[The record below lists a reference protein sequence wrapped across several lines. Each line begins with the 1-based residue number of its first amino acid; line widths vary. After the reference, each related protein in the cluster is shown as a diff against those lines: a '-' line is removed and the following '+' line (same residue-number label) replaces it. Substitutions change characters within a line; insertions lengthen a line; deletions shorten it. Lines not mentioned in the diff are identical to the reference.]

1 MLSRVFSTK
10 NNIFLW
16 KFPSLVKS
24 VFRMFYF
31 RREQA
36 MQRWWKVEKTLWK
49 KKVAMQV
56 EEVIHNS
63 RLYSILIKERHG
75 EKIEGEEE
83 LFFSPWS
90 RNGFLSDIK
99 TVQRQRY
106 SIKMSVFIHR
116 FDLEVNQAIFA
127 CPWYIE

>member
-1 MLSRVFSTK
+1 
-10 NNIFLW
+10 
-16 KFPSLVKS
+16 
-24 VFRMFYF
+24 
-31 RREQA
+31 
-36 MQRWWKVEKTLWK
+36 
-49 KKVAMQV
+49 MQV

-106 SIKMSVFIHR
+106 SIRDDFVFPIYLTLLVAGCSSHKILA
-116 FDLEVNQAIFA
+116 FLEAILRVLELFRVGE
-127 CPWYIE
+127 C

>member
-1 MLSRVFSTK
+1 M
-10 NNIFLW
+10 
-16 KFPSLVKS
+16 
-24 VFRMFYF
+24 
-31 RREQA
+31 
-36 MQRWWKVEKTLWK
+36 
-49 KKVAMQV
+49 

-90 RNGFLSDIK
+90 RNGFLSEIK

-106 SIKMSVFIHR
+106 SIRR
-116 FDLEVNQAIFA
+116 FDLVFLIYLTLFVAGLKIFVNPYRVGLLDVA
-127 CPWYIE
+127 